1 MRSSKVYVGLALAL
15 LSSTSVFAA
24 QTADERIKQLEA
36 EINKLKAEKSALV
49 KNPNSY
55 VAPAA
60 TAQAVANQPMKF
72 TWTGFYAGIN
82 GGYDWSNGKGGKS
95 GAHNTQ
101 FSAFGPHSVTP
112 GSGSW
117 YDNEGVGYSAGSPG
131 AGGAWS
137 YNDSVSTTLGT
148 LPGERNLSTKR
159 SSVMGG
165 LQGGYNQQ
173 YGHFVFGFE
182 ADMMGF
188 DAKKTSTATDSF
200 TGTTTYLSQTS
211 VTAPASLP
219 TNWSP
224 YALNSEGG
232 GTPHSS
238 GANYWTDYAGVGTYT
253 QSKSL
258 HQEWLGTLRARAGLS
273 YERALLFVTGGA
285 AFGDAKAAASQRLRY
300 AATAGDGYDIARN
313 ETRWDGSTNQT
324 RIGFALGAGGEY
336 ALTDNW
342 IIRAEYMYY
351 NLGNVKMNLHQ
362 SWASDSVNTAG
373 ICNDQAQTA
382 CSGSPFVAAN
392 KTSTT
397 KVDGNIVRGAISY
410 KF

>member
-60 TAQAVANQPMKF
+60 TAQAVANQPKKF

-82 GGYDWSNGKGGKS
+82 GGYDWSNGKGGKGGTAS
-95 GAHNTQ
+95 HL
-101 FSAFGPHSVTP
+101 FSAFSNNTVAPGSDSFLDTNPANGYVAGTSGTS

-117 YDNEGVGYSAGSPG
+117 SYS
-131 AGGAWS
+131 
-137 YNDSVSTTLGT
+137 DSVSTSLGN
-148 LPGERNLSTKR
+148 LPADRNLSTKR
-159 SSVMGG
+159 SSAMGG

-173 YGHFVFGFE
+173 YGYFVYGFE
-182 ADMMGF
+182 ADVMGF
-188 DAKKTSTATDSF
+188 DAKKSSSATDSF
-200 TGTTTYLSQTS
+200 TGTTTYSST
-211 VTAPASLP
+211 VTGAGNANDPNGA
-219 TNWSP
+219 
-224 YALNSEGG
+224 YATGTKG
-232 GTPHSS
+232 GTNVVNFEGSMS
-238 GANYWTDYAGVGTYT
+238 ADYAGVGTYT

-258 HQEWLGTLRARAGLS
+258 QQEWLATLRARAGLS
-273 YERALLFVTGGA
+273 LDKALLFVSAGP
-285 AFGDAKAAASQRLRY
+285 AFGDAKAAVSQKLRY
-300 AATAGDGYDIARN
+300 AATANDGVDIARD
-313 ETRWDGSTNQT
+313 ETRWNGSTSQT
-324 RIGFALGAGGEY
+324 RIGFALSAGGEY
-336 ALTDNW
+336 ALTENW
-342 IIRAEYMYY
+342 VIRGEYMYY

-362 SWASDSVNTAG
+362 SWASDPVNTGGMCGGLCPAG
-373 ICNDQAQTA
+373 NGFAI
-382 CSGSPFVAAN
+382 VN

-397 KVDGNIVRGAISY
+397 KVDGNIVRGAVSY